1 MPSNPNEAQEV
12 SSTPSVAPSSTVS
25 VAPSDTSTPAMGN
38 PFNAIA
44 YLITIGASAI
54 GGISTLVIR
63 KRK

>member
-1 MPSNPNEAQEV
+1 MPSNPNEAQQV
-12 SSTPSVAPSSTVS
+12 SSTPSVTSTVS
-25 VAPSDTSTPAMGN
+25 TAPSDTSTPAMGN

-44 YLITIGASAI
+44 YIITIGASAI